1 MKVPN
6 KMKHRKWHK
15 GRSHTSKDVR
25 GASLAFGSMGLKATT
40 ADWITSAQIESAR
53 RAMTREMKRGG
64 KVWVRVF
71 TDRPRT
77 RKGAEVPMG
86 KGKGAVDHYVM
97 PIKPGRVLFEIDGI
111 DEELGREAL
120 RLAAHKLPVKTKI
133 IMRDEVKFVA

>member
-1 MKVPN
+1 ME
-6 KMKHRKWHK
+6 
-15 GRSHTSKDVR
+15 
-25 GASLAFGSMGLKATT
+25 

-64 KVWVRVF
+64 KVWIRIF

-97 PIKPGRVLFEIDGI
+97 PIKPGRVLFEIDGV

-133 IMRDEVKFVA
+133 VTRDEVKFVA